1 MNLKTRIEILE
12 QKLSTDDN
20 LPDCVIIIP
29 ESGRRD
35 TVPDES
41 AIVRLKCD
49 GATYDRE
56 SQEPEETFVMRV
68 AESAKALMSHRAAVP
83 CLLATTEKSL
93 ADSSS

>member
-1 MNLKTRIEILE
+1 MTNLETRIRILE
-12 QKLSTDDN
+12 KKLSTNDN
-20 LPDCVIIIP
+20 LPACVIIIP

-56 SQEPEETFVMRV
+56 PQEPEETFVMRV
-68 AESAKALMSHRAAVP
+68 AESAKAMLPSPHAVP
-83 CLLATTEKSL
+83 VLLAVTENMRE
-93 ADSSS
+93 